1 VIGDV
6 CKYGTED
13 LHDALDSARAE
24 VLRLRKLVSDASV
37 EIHFAEVQRDNA
49 RASAKAIILD
59 LIEERSALEL
69 KCWLVGPDQFKLAVL
84 ARLEK
89 WQ

>member
-1 VIGDV
+1 MSMSKCVDPR
-6 CKYGTED
+6 D
-13 LHDALDSARAE
+13 LGAALDSACAE
-24 VLRLRKLVSDASV
+24 VLRLRKLVSDAAV
-37 EIHFAEVQRDNA
+37 EIHMAEVQRDNA

-59 LIEERSALEL
+59 LIEEMSVMEL
-69 KCWLVGPDQFKLAVL
+69 KCWKCGPNQFKLAVI